1 MGSRLLNG
9 SPQLSVRVKLL
20 PLILTVL
27 SSTVTSGTIAG
38 IPIECS
44 SIYLNT
50 QLQYDRCPDYVIMLV
65 LILHVMFRMII
76 YYVLQGYIVNA
87 L

>member
-9 SPQLSVRVKLL
+9 SFQFSVMVILF

-27 SSTVTSGTIAG
+27 SSTVTLGTIAG
-38 IPIECS
+38 TSVKCS

-50 QLQYDRCPDYVIMLV
+50 QLQHARYPDDVIMLV
-65 LILHVMFRMII
+65 LMYLACN
-76 YYVLQGYIVNA
+76 LQNDNLLCTSGKYT
-87 L
+87 